1 MAEELLCPV
10 EQVCFYEDRAEVRRR
25 GRVVLQAGPQALRL
39 AGLSPVLVDSS
50 LRVQVE
56 GVTVSS
62 LRLGR
67 ARANEDNGNFFAPRH
82 ELELSRRRG
91 ESLSNLCRRSEQGMQ
106 HWLHSDMLAQG
117 GARDWLEGF
126 AQQLEDHL
134 GWLGEASEH
143 DQLTERLRR
152 ELEAE
157 EEQQRVRQLQVR
169 AHVEFLVDGP
179 GGEVEIEVSYQ
190 CGCALWRPEYAAEV
204 REDRLE
210 LALYAVIWQNS
221 GENWEKVRCSLATAR
236 PSRLAKAP
244 APEARELKLQVRDPE
259 AKDRVEAYAA
269 TQSTRLAQRQEH
281 VLQLAPDDRG
291 RALIWDVSEVLDL
304 PSDDH
309 PARVRLAETKLG
321 CQLVQ
326 AAYPECSRDVH
337 LKVSA
342 RHDGFARNWPLLAGP
357 VRVRGNAQS
366 LLSFCAPGQSFE
378 LSLGRDEQLNVWRE
392 TSSESDVVP
401 ITGTQR
407 WTHEVKVWVQNLVDR
422 PQRVW
427 VRERIPV
434 SELRHLRVELLEA
447 GGHRADEN
455 GFVDRNVELEPY
467 EIVCLRLTYRILAAA
482 EVELSD
488 RPRVVRSGLPP
499 MQSLAVLLMSLP
511 PEVGAPLFKELGAD
525 QVQAIT
531 LEISKLPPIS
541 PEMRVRVLEEFLHS
555 IGVDG
560 LGSAID
566 LLEHRARSE
575 PARLAAD
582 LQRFYSLV
590 R

>member
-1 MAEELLCPV
+1 M
-10 EQVCFYEDRAEVRRR
+10 
-25 GRVVLQAGPQALRL
+25 
-39 AGLSPVLVDSS
+39 
-50 LRVQVE
+50 
-56 GVTVSS
+56 
-62 LRLGR
+62 
-67 ARANEDNGNFFAPRH
+67 
-82 ELELSRRRG
+82 
-91 ESLSNLCRRSEQGMQ
+91 
-106 HWLHSDMLAQG
+106 
-117 GARDWLEGF
+117 
-126 AQQLEDHL
+126 
-134 GWLGEASEH
+134 
-143 DQLTERLRR
+143 
-152 ELEAE
+152 
-157 EEQQRVRQLQVR
+157 
-169 AHVEFLVDGP
+169 
-179 GGEVEIEVSYQ
+179 
-190 CGCALWRPEYAAEV
+190 
-204 REDRLE
+204 
-210 LALYAVIWQNS
+210 
-221 GENWEKVRCSLATAR
+221 
-236 PSRLAKAP
+236 
-244 APEARELKLQVRDPE
+244 
-259 AKDRVEAYAA
+259 
-269 TQSTRLAQRQEH
+269 
-281 VLQLAPDDRG
+281 
-291 RALIWDVSEVLDL
+291 
-304 PSDDH
+304 
-309 PARVRLAETKLG
+309 
-321 CQLVQ
+321 Q
-326 AAYPECSRDVH
+326 AAYPECRRDVY

-378 LSLGRDEQLNVWRE
+378 LSLGLDEQLNVWRE

-434 SELRHLRVELLEA
+434 SELRHLKVELLEA

-499 MQSLAVLLMSLP
+499 MQPLAVLLMSLP